1 MAKGRMKR
9 TADNP
14 AITKEMMAEMLD
26 NPKWDIPYFAHEP
39 LNELIYPAE
48 MGKPVGPA
56 PENPLPG
63 APAST
68 ETKDEKDDSDW
79 ADEIDDNWDFVKD
92 CDADFALNADLDT
105 LLHCDVFNHRSSET
119 ADDKNP
125 VGKSGSQLRIERPVH
140 CKKVI
145 ADMDSD
151 DEMLWNLKLAKWSE
165 KQIHERFIAEGR
177 TKYSQKTIGT
187 RFCRMKQ
194 TMRDH
199 LDGLLKTGET
209 DWFSK
214 DEEDLKIAIA
224 RADEKVRKIQN
235 NMEKYKW
242 NLVSREIKELNPFAD
257 YSGEACR
264 DRHNARMRGSAT
276 VPLDKRVNPDPK
288 TKALVKMRKY
298 REANLYMLEN
308 MPR

>member
-1 MAKGRMKR
+1 MAR
-9 TADNP
+9 
-14 AITKEMMAEMLD
+14 MLD

-39 LNELIYPAE
+39 LNGLTYPV
-48 MGKPVGPA
+48 GKPVGPA

-63 APAST
+63 TPAAT
-68 ETKDEKDDSDW
+68 EAKDEKNDSDW
-79 ADEIDDNWDFVKD
+79 ADENDDNWDFVRD
-92 CDADFALNADLDT
+92 FDADFALNADLDT
-105 LLHCDVFNHRSSET
+105 LLHSDFFNHGPSGVRE
-119 ADDKNP
+119 P
-125 VGKSGSQLRIERPVH
+125 VEGKKPAEKSIPQIKIERPVH

-187 RFCRMKQ
+187 RFCRMKK
-194 TMRDH
+194 TMRDN
-199 LDGLLKTGET
+199 LDDLLKAKEI

-214 DEEDLKIAIA
+214 DDEALNLAVS
-224 RADEKVRKIQN
+224 RADEKIRKIQE
-235 NMEKYKW
+235 NMDKYKW

-264 DRHNARMRGSAT
+264 DRYYARMRGSAT

-288 TKALVKMRKY
+288 TRALVTMRRY
-298 REANLYMLEN
+298 REANLFMLEN